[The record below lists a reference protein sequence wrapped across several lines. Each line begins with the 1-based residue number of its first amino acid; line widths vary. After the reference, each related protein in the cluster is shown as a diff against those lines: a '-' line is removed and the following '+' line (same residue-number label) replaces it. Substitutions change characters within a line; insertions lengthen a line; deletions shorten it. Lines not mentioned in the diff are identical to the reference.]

1 MHLLIDGYD
10 GDPRKLA
17 SEAAVRQFLET
28 LPEVI
33 GMTPITDPA
42 IVRYQAVNSEDGGL
56 SGFRIVAESHLSVH
70 TYPETASLWADIFSC
85 NRFDADKVIATVGEV
100 FGLLHAQTL
109 HVPRGIAE
117 TRLDNHKWRGYFRRP
132 VFEER

>member
-1 MHLLIDGYD
+1 MHLLIDGFN
-10 GDPRKLA
+10 GDSRKLA
-17 SEAAVRQFLET
+17 SETAVRRFLET
-28 LPEVI
+28 VPEVI
-33 GMTPITDPA
+33 GMTPITDPS

-56 SGFRIVAESHLSVH
+56 TGFRIVAESHLSIH

-85 NRFDADKVIATVGEV
+85 KTFDADKAIATVGEI

-109 HVPRGIAE
+109 HVARGIAE
-117 TRLDNHKWRGYFRRP
+117 ARGDNHTWRPYFRRP